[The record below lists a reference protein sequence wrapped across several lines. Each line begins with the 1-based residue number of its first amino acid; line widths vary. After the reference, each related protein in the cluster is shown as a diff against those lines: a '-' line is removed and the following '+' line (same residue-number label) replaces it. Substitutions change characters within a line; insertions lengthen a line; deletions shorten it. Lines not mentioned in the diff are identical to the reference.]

1 MKARNHRYVAMAGAF
16 ALALVA
22 GACQS
27 ATAGSMQGRT
37 VAGPESSSATASYD
51 QTYADQE
58 RSTAG
63 HAVVQREGRSYSTQN
78 EYEEE
83 PVAALEPQTQARVSA
98 GSGEH
103 RE

>member
-1 MKARNHRYVAMAGAF
+1 MLGALT
-16 ALALVA
+16 LALMA

-51 QTYADQE
+51 QTHADQD
-58 RSTAG
+58 RTTAG

-78 EYEEE
+78 EIAVE
-83 PVAALEPQTQARVSA
+83 PVAALEPQTQARVPN

-103 RE
+103 QE